1 MYIINIFLLFP
12 YIILYSKIFFR
23 RLQIF
28 LLFRTRLAVMNHRR
42 KRSLLTV
49 KDSVG
54 DSGRG
59 SGRSSSLVDRRR
71 LVTGPAP
78 ATPSDTDTV
87 EAGPGTEQFGSFYHR
102 LGSVCE

>member
-1 MYIINIFLLFP
+1 M
-12 YIILYSKIFFR
+12 
-23 RLQIF
+23 
-28 LLFRTRLAVMNHRR
+28 FRTRLAVMNHRR

-78 ATPSDTDTV
+78 ATPSDTDTG